1 MGDLNLSNLRNS
13 VTFSR
18 HILQKVLSE
27 TNSIFNETDKIP
39 TLRGVYMTSLWYG
52 QIKPEWSG
60 PLALQ
65 ACPIQRPGDTGW
77 YIGQNHRS
85 LWLIIFLNIENWK
98 PTLQS
103 NLCLLFQVRLMER
116 RLGEVEWSPTE
127 QSVKADEYQKAA
139 FEKEKVIK
147 TLEGEV
153 ESQVERLEKWRL
165 IQHKWFHYLSRL
177 TKNNIAQKRTSDNF
191 FSKWQFSQRVDLLL
205 IEDVVKIWGNIFI
218 WTSGYCNLRKDCIL
232 HKTSSMQYQTENAK
246 ILIDDNLWPT

>member
-1 MGDLNLSNLRNS
+1 
-13 VTFSR
+13 
-18 HILQKVLSE
+18 
-27 TNSIFNETDKIP
+27 
-39 TLRGVYMTSLWYG
+39 
-52 QIKPEWSG
+52 
-60 PLALQ
+60 
-65 ACPIQRPGDTGW
+65 
-77 YIGQNHRS
+77 
-85 LWLIIFLNIENWK
+85 
-98 PTLQS
+98 
-103 NLCLLFQVRLMER
+103 MER